1 MSGDDPMRPKGKAAV
16 LEARRRRALQ
26 LLARDLS
33 LTEVARRLG
42 CAPSSVLRWR
52 EAVRRHGEAG
62 FTVGASPG
70 RPQKLTARQQQRL
83 LRVLTAGPLA
93 AGYRTDLWTTARVA
107 EVIEARFQVRYHPAH
122 VGRLLHQWGWTPQK
136 PERRALNRD
145 EAAIATWKQR
155 AWARVKKTP
164 CAGTRTS
171 SSSTSRAS
179 S

>member
-1 MSGDDPMRPKGKAAV
+1 MRPKGKAAA

-42 CAPSSVLRWR
+42 CALSSVLRWR

-70 RPQKLTARQQQRL
+70 RPRKLTARQQQRL

-107 EVIEARFQVRYHPAH
+107 EVIEARF
-122 VGRLLHQWGWTPQK
+122 
-136 PERRALNRD
+136 
-145 EAAIATWKQR
+145 
-155 AWARVKKTP
+155 
-164 CAGTRTS
+164 
-171 SSSTSRAS
+171 
-179 S
+179 

>member
-1 MSGDDPMRPKGKAAV
+1 MRPKGKAAV
-16 LEARRRRALQ
+16 LEGRRRRALA
-26 LLARDLS
+26 LLQRDLS

-52 EAVRRHGEAG
+52 DAVRAHGEAG
-62 FTVGASPG
+62 FTVRASPG
-70 RPQKLTARQQQRL
+70 RPRKLTARQQQRL
-83 LRVLTAGPLA
+83 LRVLTAGPLN

-107 EVIEARFQVRYHPAH
+107 DVIEARFHVRYHPAH

-145 EAAIATWKQR
+145 EAAITTWKQR
-155 AWARVKKTP
+155 AWARVKKTSR
-164 CAGTRTS
+164 AGTRTS

-179 S
+179 N